1 MTFVTKGLLIA
12 VICASAIALAQRAAE
27 AAPSCQFST
36 ATIAFGSYNV
46 YTKDYASENVSGE
59 AGAAWSSATAI
70 TGTISGVCT
79 SGASSTTRP
88 IIKLGTGLH
97 GTFAARKM
105 LCGSGTCST
114 AGFSTD
120 TLQYN
125 LYTTAA
131 HSTVW
136 GDGTGVT
143 ASVQL
148 ATSCCGNNVPWSTS
162 IFGLMPAAIAGSI
175 NDSAVGVYGDTVVVT
190 MTF

>member
-46 YTKDYASENVSGE
+46 YTT
-59 AGAAWSSATAI
+59 SATAI